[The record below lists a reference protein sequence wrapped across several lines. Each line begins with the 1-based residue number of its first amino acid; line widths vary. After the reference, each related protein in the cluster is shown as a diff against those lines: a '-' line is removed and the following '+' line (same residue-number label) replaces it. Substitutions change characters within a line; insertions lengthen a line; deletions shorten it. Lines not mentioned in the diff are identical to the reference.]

1 MFVNNWERHAGN
13 FRSSRQ
19 AVTLFVMTIF
29 VFLVVGSLKGFL
41 QFDRI
46 YASFYK
52 SISND
57 VFFKKFIFNPNVNC
71 FTNKTLLIS

>member
-1 MFVNNWERHAGN
+1 MLVNNWERHAGN
-13 FRSSRQ
+13 FRSSSQ

-46 YASFYK
+46 YASF
-52 SISND
+52 ISQFQMMYFSRNL
-57 VFFKKFIFNPNVNC
+57 FLTPM
-71 FTNKTLLIS
+71 